1 MPKDTRLGSVE
12 NCFCASCASLV
23 CSSLHS
29 LIWTI
34 SQFAELNIKGVLTLN
49 NWPQNRL
56 LEQFILFYQLG
67 KFRGQRCS
75 ELVSVVGFHRTCVQS
90 RVATEVM
97 LNGKMLGILHV
108 MLSHIQKGEVRCS
121 FKCIGFRGLG
131 VPTYCEKAVPPAP
144 PLRSRSGTNSNLALG
159 NGRTPKI
166 PLLNARSRKD
176 WFLHGTAMVNC
187 TGIPSSTATLSLDE
201 ALIDHDLL

>member
-121 FKCIGFRGLG
+121 FKCIGFRGCRRIAKKLFHPPPRCAR
-131 VPTYCEKAVPPAP
+131 VVVQTPTWHWVTVGLQKYLC
-144 PLRSRSGTNSNLALG
+144 
-159 NGRTPKI
+159 
-166 PLLNARSRKD
+166 
-176 WFLHGTAMVNC
+176 
-187 TGIPSSTATLSLDE
+187 
-201 ALIDHDLL
+201 